1 MSKRTGQISLVLI
14 SVLFTSYQSI
24 FSHETFFTFDFFLFT
39 CIAWFVGWQF
49 DKSRYYA
56 EKARASE
63 NSYKLLLES
72 LPVSVLIHKDFEIL
86 YANST
91 AVAELSAS
99 EKGSLIGRSLLD
111 FIEMDYKGRLQE
123 RYQYIKSEKQL
134 LNNIEYK
141 IKRFDGTSRF
151 FEVSSLYVEFE
162 GKEAILSIGTDIS
175 DKKEEQEKLLQKS
188 EKLALLGQMAAGI
201 AHEIRNPLT
210 SIKGFVQLFKS
221 NSQKDE
227 YFDIVLS
234 ELDRIN
240 GIVGE
245 FLVLAKPTADIFEKQ
260 DLTKLISEVILLSST
275 QSILNNVEIT
285 VENNLHAPM
294 IHCEKNQ
301 LKQVFLNIIKN
312 AIEAMPGGGQ
322 LNINVLKKTGNTI
335 SIQFIDQGVGI
346 SEDRISSLGEPFYT
360 TKEKGTGLGLMICYK
375 IIENHNGRLIVESK
389 VGEGTKIEIE
399 LPYEGD
405 SIHAEGDQ
413 NGNIVLI

>member
-1 MSKRTGQISLVLI
+1 MSKRTGQISLVII
-14 SVLFTSYQSI
+14 SVLFTSYQTI

-39 CIAWFVGWQF
+39 GIAWFVGWQF

-63 NSYKLLLES
+63 ESYKMLLES

-86 YANST
+86 YANSS
-91 AVAELSAS
+91 AVSGLSAS
-99 EKGSLIGRSLLD
+99 DKGALIGRSLLD

-123 RYQYIKSEKQL
+123 RYQYIKAEKQL
-134 LNNIEYK
+134 INNIEYQV
-141 IKRFDGTSRF
+141 KRLDGARRY

-162 GKEAILSIGTDIS
+162 GKEAVLSIGTDIS
-175 DKKEEQEKLLQKS
+175 DKKKEQEQLLQKS

-221 NSQKDE
+221 SSQKEE

-260 DLTKLISEVILLSST
+260 DLTKLISEVILLSNT
-275 QSILNNVEIT
+275 QSILNNVEIK
-285 VENNLHAPM
+285 VENNLHSPM

-312 AIEAMPGGGQ
+312 AIEAMPDGGQ
-322 LNINVLKKTGNTI
+322 LTIKVMKKTGNTI
-335 SIQFIDQGVGI
+335 SVQFIDQGVGI
-346 SEDRISSLGEPFYT
+346 SEDRIPSLGEPFYT

-375 IIENHNGRLIVESK
+375 IIENHNGRLTIESK
-389 VGEGTKIEIE
+389 VGEGTKMEIE
-399 LPYEGD
+399 LPFEG
-405 SIHAEGDQ
+405 ANVEG
-413 NGNIVLI
+413 NENRKTVLI

>member
-1 MSKRTGQISLVLI
+1 MSKRTGQISLVII
-14 SVLFTSYQSI
+14 SVLFTSYQTI

-39 CIAWFVGWQF
+39 GIAWFVGWQF

-63 NSYKLLLES
+63 ESYKMLLES

-86 YANST
+86 YANSA
-91 AVAELSAS
+91 AVTELSATN
-99 EKGSLIGRSLLD
+99 KAALIGRSLLD

-123 RYQYIKSEKQL
+123 RYQYIKAEKQL

-141 IKRFDGTSRF
+141 IKRFDGTTRF
-151 FEVSSLYVEFE
+151 FEVSSLCVGFE
-162 GKEAILSIGTDIS
+162 GKEAVLSIGTDIS
-175 DKKEEQEKLLQKS
+175 DKKEEQEKLLRKS

-221 NSQKDE
+221 SSQKEE

-260 DLTKLISEVILLSST
+260 DLTKLISEVILLSNT
-275 QSILNNVEIT
+275 QSILNNVEII
-285 VENNLHAPM
+285 VENNFHAPM
-294 IHCEKNQ
+294 IYCEKNQ

-312 AIEAMPGGGQ
+312 AIEAMPDGGQ
-322 LNINVLKKTGNTI
+322 LRIKVMKKTGNTI
-335 SIQFIDQGVGI
+335 SVQFIDQGVGI
-346 SEDRISSLGEPFYT
+346 SEDRIPSLGEPFYT

-375 IIENHNGRLIVESK
+375 IIENHNGRLTIESK
-389 VGEGTKIEIE
+389 VGEGTKMEIE
-399 LPYEGD
+399 LPFEGVNV
-405 SIHAEGDQ
+405 EG
-413 NGNIVLI
+413 NENRKNVLI

>member
-1 MSKRTGQISLVLI
+1 M
-14 SVLFTSYQSI
+14 
-24 FSHETFFTFDFFLFT
+24 
-39 CIAWFVGWQF
+39 
-49 DKSRYYA
+49 
-56 EKARASE
+56 
-63 NSYKLLLES
+63 LLES
-72 LPVSVLIHKDFEIL
+72 LPVSVLIHKDLEIL
-86 YANST
+86 YANSSAVSVLT
-91 AVAELSAS
+91 ASSKDA
-99 EKGSLIGRSLLD
+99 LIGRSILD
-111 FIEMDYKGRLQE
+111 LIELEYKGRLLE
-123 RYQYIKSEKQL
+123 RYQYIKAEKL
-134 LNNIEYK
+134 LINNTEYR
-141 IKRFDGTSRF
+141 IKRSDGTSRY

-188 EKLALLGQMAAGI
+188 EKLALLGQLAAGI

-221 NSQKDE
+221 NSRKDE

-260 DLTKLISEVILLSST
+260 DLTKLINEVILLSST
-275 QSILNNVEIT
+275 QSVLNNVEIAA
-285 VENNLHAPM
+285 ENNLHAPM

-312 AIEAMPGGGQ
+312 AIEAMPGGGE
-322 LNINVLKKTGNTI
+322 LNIKVFKKSGNTI

-405 SIHAEGDQ
+405 SIHAEDDQ

>member
-24 FSHETFFTFDFFLFT
+24 FSHEAFFTFDFFLFT
-39 CIAWFVGWQF
+39 SIAWFVGWQF
-49 DKSRYYA
+49 DKSRYFA

-63 NSYKLLLES
+63 KSHKLLLES

-86 YANST
+86 YANSA

-99 EKGSLIGRSLLD
+99 DKGALIGRSLLD
-111 FIEMDYKGRLQE
+111 FIEMDYMGRLQE

-141 IKRFDGTSRF
+141 IKRFDGTTRF
-151 FEVSSLYVEFE
+151 FEVSSLYVDFE

-260 DLTKLISEVILLSST
+260 DLTKLINEVILLSST
-275 QSILNNVEIT
+275 QSILNNVEIA
-285 VENNLHAPM
+285 VENNLRAPM

-301 LKQVFLNIIKN
+301 LKQVFLNVIKN
-312 AIEAMPGGGQ
+312 AIEAMPGGGE
-322 LNINVLKKTGNTI
+322 LNIKVLKKTSNTI

-375 IIENHNGRLIVESK
+375 IIENHSGRLIVESK

-405 SIHAEGDQ
+405 SLHSERDQ
-413 NGNIVLI
+413 NGNILFI

>member
-1 MSKRTGQISLVLI
+1 MSKRTGQISLVII
-14 SVLFTSYQSI
+14 SVLFTSYQTI

-39 CIAWFVGWQF
+39 GIAWFVGWQF

-63 NSYKLLLES
+63 ESYKMLLES

-86 YANST
+86 YANSS
-91 AVAELSAS
+91 AVSGLSAS
-99 EKGSLIGRSLLD
+99 DKGALIGRSLLD

-123 RYQYIKSEKQL
+123 RYQYIKTEKQL
-134 LNNIEYK
+134 INNIEYQV
-141 IKRFDGTSRF
+141 KRLDGARRY

-162 GKEAILSIGTDIS
+162 GKEAVLSIGTDIS
-175 DKKEEQEKLLQKS
+175 DKKKEQEQLLQKS

-221 NSQKDE
+221 SSQKEE

-260 DLTKLISEVILLSST
+260 DLTKLISEVILLSNT
-275 QSILNNVEIT
+275 QSILNNVEIK
-285 VENNLHAPM
+285 VENNLHSPM

-301 LKQVFLNIIKN
+301 LKQVFLNMIKN
-312 AIEAMPGGGQ
+312 AIEAMPDGGQ
-322 LNINVLKKTGNTI
+322 LTIKVMKKTGNTI
-335 SIQFIDQGVGI
+335 SVQFIDQGVGI
-346 SEDRISSLGEPFYT
+346 SEDRIPSLGEPFYT

-375 IIENHNGRLIVESK
+375 IIEKHNGRLTIESK
-389 VGEGTKIEIE
+389 VGEGTKMEIE
-399 LPYEGD
+399 LPFEG
-405 SIHAEGDQ
+405 ANLEG
-413 NGNIVLI
+413 NENRKNVMI

>member
-39 CIAWFVGWQF
+39 FIAWFVGWQF

-63 NSYKLLLES
+63 KSHKLLLES

-91 AVAELSAS
+91 AVAELSS
-99 EKGSLIGRSLLD
+99 SDKGALIGRSLLD
-111 FIEMDYKGRLQE
+111 FIELDYMGRLKE

-141 IKRFDGTSRF
+141 IKRFDGTTRF

-260 DLTKLISEVILLSST
+260 DLTKLINEVILLSST
-275 QSILNNVEIT
+275 QSILNNVEIAA
-285 VENNLHAPM
+285 ENNLHAPM

-312 AIEAMPGGGQ
+312 AIEAMPGGGE
-322 LNINVLKKTGNTI
+322 LNIKVFKKSGNTI

-405 SIHAEGDQ
+405 SIHAEDDQ

>member
-1 MSKRTGQISLVLI
+1 MSKRTGQISLVII
-14 SVLFTSYQSI
+14 SVLFTSYQTI

-39 CIAWFVGWQF
+39 GIAWFVGWQF

-56 EKARASE
+56 DKARASE
-63 NSYKLLLES
+63 ESYKMLLES

-86 YANST
+86 YANSS
-91 AVAELSAS
+91 AVSGLSAS
-99 EKGSLIGRSLLD
+99 DKGALIGRSLLD

-123 RYQYIKSEKQL
+123 RYQYIKAEKQL
-134 LNNIEYK
+134 INNIEYQV
-141 IKRFDGTSRF
+141 KRLDGARRY

-162 GKEAILSIGTDIS
+162 GKEAVLSIGTDIS
-175 DKKEEQEKLLQKS
+175 DKKKEQEQLLQKS

-221 NSQKDE
+221 SSQKEE

-260 DLTKLISEVILLSST
+260 DLTKLISEVILLSNT
-275 QSILNNVEIT
+275 QSILNNVEIK
-285 VENNLHAPM
+285 VENNLHSPM

-312 AIEAMPGGGQ
+312 AIEAMPDGGQ
-322 LNINVLKKTGNTI
+322 LTIKVMKKTGNTI
-335 SIQFIDQGVGI
+335 SVQFLDQGVGI
-346 SEDRISSLGEPFYT
+346 SEDRIPSLGEPFYT

-375 IIENHNGRLIVESK
+375 IIENHNGRLTIESK
-389 VGEGTKIEIE
+389 VGEGTKMEIE
-399 LPYEGD
+399 LPFEG
-405 SIHAEGDQ
+405 ANVEG
-413 NGNIVLI
+413 NENRKNVLI

>member
-1 MSKRTGQISLVLI
+1 MSKRTGQISLVII
-14 SVLFTSYQSI
+14 SVLFTSYQTI

-39 CIAWFVGWQF
+39 GIAWFVGWQF

-63 NSYKLLLES
+63 ESYKMLLES

-86 YANST
+86 YANSS
-91 AVAELSAS
+91 AVSGLSAS
-99 EKGSLIGRSLLD
+99 DKGALIGRSLLD

-123 RYQYIKSEKQL
+123 RYQYIKAEKQL
-134 LNNIEYK
+134 INNIEYQV
-141 IKRFDGTSRF
+141 KRLDGARRY

-162 GKEAILSIGTDIS
+162 GKEAVLSIGTDIS
-175 DKKEEQEKLLQKS
+175 DKKKEQEQLLQKS

-221 NSQKDE
+221 SSQKEE

-260 DLTKLISEVILLSST
+260 DLTKLISEVILLSNT
-275 QSILNNVEIT
+275 QSILNNVEIK
-285 VENNLHAPM
+285 VENNLHSPM

-312 AIEAMPGGGQ
+312 AIEAMPDGGQ
-322 LNINVLKKTGNTI
+322 LTIKVMKKTGNTI
-335 SIQFIDQGVGI
+335 SVQFLDQGVGI
-346 SEDRISSLGEPFYT
+346 SEDRIPSLGEPFYT

-375 IIENHNGRLIVESK
+375 IIENHNGRLTIESK
-389 VGEGTKIEIE
+389 VGEGTKMEIE
-399 LPYEGD
+399 LPFEG
-405 SIHAEGDQ
+405 ANVEG
-413 NGNIVLI
+413 NENRKNVLI

>member
-1 MSKRTGQISLVLI
+1 MNKHTGQISLVLI

-24 FSHETFFTFDFFLFT
+24 FSHEKFLSFDFFLFT
-39 CIAWFVGWQF
+39 GIAWFVGWQF

-63 NSYKLLLES
+63 ESYKKLLES
-72 LPVSVLIHKDFEIL
+72 LPVSVLIHKNCEIL
-86 YANST
+86 YANSA
-91 AVAELSAS
+91 AVSAMS
-99 EKGSLIGRSLLD
+99 RLNTDSLIGQSLLD
-111 FIEMDYKGRLQE
+111 IVEPDYQGRLHE
-123 RYQYIKSEKQL
+123 RYQHISTEKEL
-134 LNNIEYK
+134 LNNTEYM
-141 IKRFDGTSRF
+141 IKRIDGTRSY

-175 DKKEEQEKLLQKS
+175 DKKAEQEQLLQKS

-221 NSQKDE
+221 NSQKEE

-260 DLTKLISEVILLSST
+260 DLTKLISEVILLSNT
-275 QSILNNVEIT
+275 QSILNNVEIK

-294 IHCEKNQ
+294 VHCEKNQ

-312 AIEAMPGGGQ
+312 AIEAMPDGGP
-322 LNINVLKKTGNTI
+322 LTIKVMKKTGNTI
-335 SIQFIDQGVGI
+335 SVQFIDQGVGI
-346 SEDRISSLGEPFYT
+346 SEDRIPSLGEPFYT

-375 IIENHNGRLIVESK
+375 IIENHNGRLTIESK
-389 VGEGTKIEIE
+389 VGEGTKMEIE
-399 LPYEGD
+399 LPFEGVNL
-405 SIHAEGDQ
+405 EG
-413 NGNIVLI
+413 NENRNTVLI

>member
-1 MSKRTGQISLVLI
+1 MSKRTGQISLVII
-14 SVLFTSYQSI
+14 SVLFTSYQTI

-39 CIAWFVGWQF
+39 GIAWFVGWQF

-63 NSYKLLLES
+63 ESYKMLLES

-86 YANST
+86 YANSS
-91 AVAELSAS
+91 AVSGLSAS
-99 EKGSLIGRSLLD
+99 DKGALIGRSLLD

-123 RYQYIKSEKQL
+123 RYQYIKAEKKL
-134 LNNIEYK
+134 INNIEYQV
-141 IKRFDGTSRF
+141 KRLDGARRY

-162 GKEAILSIGTDIS
+162 GKEAVLSIGTDIS
-175 DKKEEQEKLLQKS
+175 DKKKEQEQLLQKS

-221 NSQKDE
+221 SSQKEE

-260 DLTKLISEVILLSST
+260 DLTKLISEVILLSNT
-275 QSILNNVEIT
+275 QSILNNVEIK
-285 VENNLHAPM
+285 VENNLHSPM

-312 AIEAMPGGGQ
+312 AIEAMPDGGQ
-322 LNINVLKKTGNTI
+322 LTIKVMKKTGNTI
-335 SIQFIDQGVGI
+335 SVQFIDQGVGI
-346 SEDRISSLGEPFYT
+346 SEDRIPSLGEPFYT

-375 IIENHNGRLIVESK
+375 IIENHNGRLTIESK
-389 VGEGTKIEIE
+389 VGEGTKMEIE
-399 LPYEGD
+399 LPFEG
-405 SIHAEGDQ
+405 ANVEG
-413 NGNIVLI
+413 NENRKNVLI

>member
-1 MSKRTGQISLVLI
+1 MSKRTGQISLVII
-14 SVLFTSYQSI
+14 SVLFTSYQTI

-39 CIAWFVGWQF
+39 GIAWFVGWQF

-63 NSYKLLLES
+63 ESYKMLLES

-86 YANST
+86 YANSS
-91 AVAELSAS
+91 AVSGLSAS
-99 EKGSLIGRSLLD
+99 DKGALIGRSLLD

-123 RYQYIKSEKQL
+123 RYQYIKAEKQL
-134 LNNIEYK
+134 INNIEYQV
-141 IKRFDGTSRF
+141 KRLDGARRY

-162 GKEAILSIGTDIS
+162 GKEAVLSIGTDIS
-175 DKKEEQEKLLQKS
+175 DKKKEQEQLLQKS

-221 NSQKDE
+221 SSQKEE

-260 DLTKLISEVILLSST
+260 DLTKLISEVILLSNT
-275 QSILNNVEIT
+275 QSILNNVEIK
-285 VENNLHAPM
+285 VENNLHSPM

-312 AIEAMPGGGQ
+312 AIEAMPDGGQ
-322 LNINVLKKTGNTI
+322 LTIKVMKKTGNTI
-335 SIQFIDQGVGI
+335 TIQFIDQGVGI
-346 SEDRISSLGEPFYT
+346 SEDRIPSLGEPFYT

-375 IIENHNGRLIVESK
+375 IIENHNGRLTIESK
-389 VGEGTKIEIE
+389 VGEGTKMEIE
-399 LPYEGD
+399 LPFEG
-405 SIHAEGDQ
+405 ANVEG
-413 NGNIVLI
+413 NENRKNVLI

>member
-1 MSKRTGQISLVLI
+1 MSKRTGQISLVII
-14 SVLFTSYQSI
+14 SVLFTSYQTI

-39 CIAWFVGWQF
+39 GIAWFVGWQF

-56 EKARASE
+56 DKARASE
-63 NSYKLLLES
+63 ESYKMLLES

-86 YANST
+86 YANSS
-91 AVAELSAS
+91 AVSGLSAS
-99 EKGSLIGRSLLD
+99 DKGALIGRSLLD

-123 RYQYIKSEKQL
+123 RYQYIKAEKQL
-134 LNNIEYK
+134 INNIEYQV
-141 IKRFDGTSRF
+141 KRLDGARRY

-162 GKEAILSIGTDIS
+162 GKEAVLSIGTDIS
-175 DKKEEQEKLLQKS
+175 DKKKEQEQLLQKS

-221 NSQKDE
+221 SSQKEE

-260 DLTKLISEVILLSST
+260 DLTKLISEVILLSNT
-275 QSILNNVEIT
+275 QSILNNVEIK
-285 VENNLHAPM
+285 VENNLHSPM

-312 AIEAMPGGGQ
+312 AIEAMPDGGQ
-322 LNINVLKKTGNTI
+322 LTIKVMKKTGNTI
-335 SIQFIDQGVGI
+335 SVQFIDQGVGI
-346 SEDRISSLGEPFYT
+346 SEDRIPSLGEPFYT

-375 IIENHNGRLIVESK
+375 IIENHNGRLTIESK
-389 VGEGTKIEIE
+389 VGEGTKMEIE
-399 LPYEGD
+399 LPFEG
-405 SIHAEGDQ
+405 ANVEG
-413 NGNIVLI
+413 NENRKNVLI

>member
-1 MSKRTGQISLVLI
+1 MSKRTGQISLVII
-14 SVLFTSYQSI
+14 SVLFTSYQTI

-39 CIAWFVGWQF
+39 GIAWFVGWQF

-63 NSYKLLLES
+63 ESYKMLLES

-86 YANST
+86 YANSS
-91 AVAELSAS
+91 AVSGLSAS
-99 EKGSLIGRSLLD
+99 DKGALIGRSLLD

-123 RYQYIKSEKQL
+123 RYQYIKAEKQL
-134 LNNIEYK
+134 INNIEYQV
-141 IKRFDGTSRF
+141 KRLDGARRY

-162 GKEAILSIGTDIS
+162 GKEAVLSIGTDIS
-175 DKKEEQEKLLQKS
+175 DKKKEQEQLLQKS

-221 NSQKDE
+221 SSQKEE

-260 DLTKLISEVILLSST
+260 DLTKLISEVILLSNT
-275 QSILNNVEIT
+275 QSILNNVEIK
-285 VENNLHAPM
+285 VENNLHSPM

-312 AIEAMPGGGQ
+312 AIEAMPDGGQ
-322 LNINVLKKTGNTI
+322 LTIKVMKKTGNTI
-335 SIQFIDQGVGI
+335 SVQFIDQGVGI
-346 SEDRISSLGEPFYT
+346 SEDRIPSLGEPFYT

-375 IIENHNGRLIVESK
+375 IIENHNGRLTIESK
-389 VGEGTKIEIE
+389 VGEGTKMEIE
-399 LPYEGD
+399 LPFEG
-405 SIHAEGDQ
+405 ANVEG
-413 NGNIVLI
+413 NENRKNVLI

>member
-1 MSKRTGQISLVLI
+1 MSKRTGQISLVII
-14 SVLFTSYQSI
+14 SVLFTSYQTI

-39 CIAWFVGWQF
+39 GIAWFVGWQF

-63 NSYKLLLES
+63 ESYKMLLES

-86 YANST
+86 YANSS
-91 AVAELSAS
+91 AVSGLSAS
-99 EKGSLIGRSLLD
+99 DKGALIGRSLLD

-123 RYQYIKSEKQL
+123 RYQYIKAEKQL
-134 LNNIEYK
+134 INNIEYQV
-141 IKRFDGTSRF
+141 KRLDGARRY

-162 GKEAILSIGTDIS
+162 GKEAVLSIGTDIS
-175 DKKEEQEKLLQKS
+175 DKKKEQEQLLQKS

-221 NSQKDE
+221 SSQKEE

-260 DLTKLISEVILLSST
+260 DLTKLISEVILLSNT
-275 QSILNNVEIT
+275 QSILNNVEIK
-285 VENNLHAPM
+285 VENNLHSPM

-312 AIEAMPGGGQ
+312 AIEAMPDGGQ
-322 LNINVLKKTGNTI
+322 LTIKVMKKTGNTI
-335 SIQFIDQGVGI
+335 SVQFIDQGVGI

-375 IIENHNGRLIVESK
+375 IIENHNGRLTIESK
-389 VGEGTKIEIE
+389 VGEGTKMEIE
-399 LPYEGD
+399 LPFEG
-405 SIHAEGDQ
+405 ANVEG
-413 NGNIVLI
+413 NENRKNVLI

>member
-24 FSHETFFTFDFFLFT
+24 FSQETFFTFDFILFT

-63 NSYKLLLES
+63 KSHKLLLES
-72 LPVSVLIHKDFEIL
+72 LPVSVLIHKDFKIL

-91 AVAELSAS
+91 AVAELSS
-99 EKGSLIGRSLLD
+99 SDKGALIGRSLLD
-111 FIEMDYKGRLQE
+111 FIELDYMGRLQE

-141 IKRFDGTSRF
+141 IKRFDGTTRF

-175 DKKEEQEKLLQKS
+175 DKKEEQEKLLRKS

-260 DLTKLISEVILLSST
+260 DLTKLINEVILLSNT
-275 QSILNNVEIT
+275 QSILNNVEIK

-312 AIEAMPGGGQ
+312 AIEAMPDGGQ
-322 LNINVLKKTGNTI
+322 LTIKVMKKTGNTI
-335 SIQFIDQGVGI
+335 SVQFIDQGVGI
-346 SEDRISSLGEPFYT
+346 SEDRIPSLGEPFYT

-375 IIENHNGRLIVESK
+375 IIENHNGRLTIESQ
-389 VGEGTKIEIE
+389 VGEGTKMEIE
-399 LPYEGD
+399 LPFEG
-405 SIHAEGDQ
+405 GY
-413 NGNIVLI
+413 N

>member
-1 MSKRTGQISLVLI
+1 MSKRTGQISLVII
-14 SVLFTSYQSI
+14 SVLFTSYQTI

-39 CIAWFVGWQF
+39 GIAWFVGWQF

-63 NSYKLLLES
+63 ESYKMLLES

-86 YANST
+86 YANSS
-91 AVAELSAS
+91 AVSGLSAS
-99 EKGSLIGRSLLD
+99 DKGALIGRSLLD

-123 RYQYIKSEKQL
+123 RYQYIKAEKQL
-134 LNNIEYK
+134 INNIEYQV
-141 IKRFDGTSRF
+141 KRLDGARRY

-162 GKEAILSIGTDIS
+162 GKEAVLSIGTDIS
-175 DKKEEQEKLLQKS
+175 DKKKEQEQLLQKS

-221 NSQKDE
+221 SSQKEE

-260 DLTKLISEVILLSST
+260 DLTKLISEVILLSNT
-275 QSILNNVEIT
+275 QSILNNVEIK
-285 VENNLHAPM
+285 VENNLHSPM

-312 AIEAMPGGGQ
+312 AIEAMPDGGQ
-322 LNINVLKKTGNTI
+322 LTIKVMKKTGNTI
-335 SIQFIDQGVGI
+335 SVQFIDQGVGI
-346 SEDRISSLGEPFYT
+346 SEDRIPSLGEPFYT

-375 IIENHNGRLIVESK
+375 IIENHNGRLTIESK

-405 SIHAEGDQ
+405 SIQAEGNQ
-413 NGNIVLI
+413 NRNSVLI

>member
-1 MSKRTGQISLVLI
+1 MSKRTGQISLVII
-14 SVLFTSYQSI
+14 SVLFTSYQTI

-39 CIAWFVGWQF
+39 GIAWFVGWQF

-63 NSYKLLLES
+63 GSYKMLLES
-72 LPVSVLIHKDFEIL
+72 LPVSVIIHKDFEIL
-86 YANST
+86 YANSS
-91 AVAELSAS
+91 AVSVLSAS
-99 EKGSLIGRSLLD
+99 DKDALIGRSLLD

-123 RYQYIKSEKQL
+123 RYQYIKAEKQL
-134 LNNIEYK
+134 INNIEYQV
-141 IKRFDGTSRF
+141 KRLDGARRY

-162 GKEAILSIGTDIS
+162 GKEAVLSIGTDIS
-175 DKKEEQEKLLQKS
+175 DKKKEQEKLLQKS

-260 DLTKLISEVILLSST
+260 DLTKLISEVILLSNT
-275 QSILNNVEIT
+275 QSILTNVEIT
-285 VENNLHAPM
+285 VENNLHSPM

-312 AIEAMPGGGQ
+312 AIEAMPGGGE
-322 LNINVLKKTGNTI
+322 LNIKVFKKSGNTI

-399 LPYEGD
+399 LPYEWD
-405 SIHAEGDQ
+405 SIQAEGNQ
-413 NGNIVLI
+413 NRNSALI

>member
-1 MSKRTGQISLVLI
+1 MNKHTGQISLVII

-24 FSHETFFTFDFFLFT
+24 FSHEKFLSFDFFLFT
-39 CIAWFVGWQF
+39 GIAWFVGWQF

-63 NSYKLLLES
+63 ESYKKLLES
-72 LPVSVLIHKDFEIL
+72 LPVSVFIHKNCEIL
-86 YANST
+86 YANSA
-91 AVAELSAS
+91 AVSAMS
-99 EKGSLIGRSLLD
+99 RLNTDSLIGLSLLD
-111 FIEMDYKGRLQE
+111 IVEPDYQGRLHE
-123 RYQYIKSEKQL
+123 RYQHISTEKEL
-134 LNNIEYK
+134 LNNTEYM
-141 IKRFDGTSRF
+141 IKRIDGTRSY

-175 DKKEEQEKLLQKS
+175 DKKAEQEQLLQKS

-221 NSQKDE
+221 NSQKEE
-227 YFDIVLS
+227 YFDIVLT

-260 DLTKLISEVILLSST
+260 DLTKLISEVILLSNT
-275 QSILNNVEIT
+275 QSILNNVEIK
-285 VENNLHAPM
+285 VENNLYAPM
-294 IHCEKNQ
+294 VHCEKNQ

-312 AIEAMPGGGQ
+312 AIEAMPDGGP
-322 LNINVLKKTGNTI
+322 LTIKVMKKTSNTI
-335 SIQFIDQGVGI
+335 SVQFIDQGVGI
-346 SEDRISSLGEPFYT
+346 SEDRIPSLGEPFYT

-375 IIENHNGRLIVESK
+375 IIENHNGRLTIESK
-389 VGEGTKIEIE
+389 VGEGTKMEIE
-399 LPYEGD
+399 LPFEGV
-405 SIHAEGDQ
+405 HLEG
-413 NGNIVLI
+413 NENRNTVLI

>member
-24 FSHETFFTFDFFLFT
+24 FSQETFFTFDFILFT

-63 NSYKLLLES
+63 ISHKLLLES

-91 AVAELSAS
+91 AVAELSS
-99 EKGSLIGRSLLD
+99 SDKGALIGRSLLD
-111 FIEMDYKGRLQE
+111 FIELDYMGRLQE

-141 IKRFDGTSRF
+141 IKRFDGTTRF

-260 DLTKLISEVILLSST
+260 DLTKLINEVILLSST
-275 QSILNNVEIT
+275 QSILNNVEIAA
-285 VENNLHAPM
+285 ENNLHAPM

-312 AIEAMPGGGQ
+312 AIEAMPSGGK
-322 LNINVLKKTGNTI
+322 LNIKVFKKTGNTI

-399 LPYEGD
+399 LPYEGN
-405 SIHAEGDQ
+405 SIHAEDDQ